1 MGPDLRAQLL
11 QRIHDDLD
19 DDLARSVYA
28 DHLLHHETAD
38 AWHAELIQLQ
48 LTGGDPA
55 RVAQILHERKTR
67 ALGPLV
73 RLFDVTWVRGFPER
87 ARTRHFT
94 EEHVARL
101 VESRHLPTLRSIELP
116 YVTPALVPSLLSA
129 PRAVT
134 ERVTELIVADAN
146 LAELA
151 PLFASDQFPSLRA
164 FGLRRDARTS
174 PHHATTDML
183 EAVLPST
190 LATRISHL
198 GIWSPPGERLR
209 WVRATP
215 PNIAQLD
222 VFEHEYT
229 NYTERAFSYVR
240 GDDGVLAQAVD
251 PVIPLAAQ
259 MGFFHTTNIWHLV
272 ETWPPAQLLALEQ
285 RLRRDG
291 RDDEAEAVREL
302 IDYPPD
308 DTDT

>member
-1 MGPDLRAQLL
+1 MVPDLRAQLL

-55 RVAQILHERKTR
+55 RVAQLLHERRTR

-87 ARTRHFT
+87 ARTRRFT
-94 EEHVARL
+94 EEHVSRL
-101 VESRHLPTLRSIELP
+101 LESRHLPTLRSIELP
-116 YVTPALVPSLLSA
+116 YVTAALVPILLAA
-129 PRAVT
+129 PRAIT
-134 ERVTELIVADAN
+134 ERVTELIVVDAN
-146 LAELA
+146 LADLAEL
-151 PLFASDQFPSLRA
+151 FESDQFPSLRA
-164 FGLRRDARTS
+164 FGLRRDASTS
-174 PHHATTDML
+174 PHHPTTDML
-183 EAVLPST
+183 EAVFSSK
-190 LATRISHL
+190 LAARISRL
-198 GIWSPPGERLR
+198 GIWSPPGARMR
-209 WVRATP
+209 WIHATP

-229 NYTERAFSYVR
+229 SYSENAFSYVR
-240 GDDGVLAQAVD
+240 GGDGVLAEAAD

-259 MGFFHTTNIWHLV
+259 IGFFNETWHLV
-272 ETWPPAQLLALEQ
+272 EALPPAQLHALEQ
-285 RLRRDG
+285 RLLRDG
-291 RDDEAEAVREL
+291 LDDEAVAVRDL

-308 DTDT
+308 DADT

>member
-19 DDLARSVYA
+19 DDRARGAYA
-28 DHLLHHETAD
+28 DQLLQHETD
-38 AWHAELIQLQ
+38 AWHGELIQLQ

-87 ARTRHFT
+87 ARTRRFT

-116 YVTPALVPSLLSA
+116 YVTPALVPSLLAA

-174 PHHATTDML
+174 PHHATTDEL
-183 EAVLPST
+183 EAVFTST
-190 LATRISHL
+190 LAARISRL

-209 WVRATP
+209 WVHLTP
-215 PNIAQLD
+215 PNVVQLD

-229 NYTERAFSYVR
+229 RYTERAFSYVR
-240 GDDGVLAQAVD
+240 GGDGVLAQAMD
-251 PVIPLAAQ
+251 LMIPLAAQ
-259 MGFFHTTNIWHLV
+259 MDFFHVTDLAYLV
-272 ETWPPAQLLALEQ
+272 ETWPPAQLYALEQ
-285 RLRRDG
+285 RLRCDG
-291 RDDEAEAVREL
+291 LVDDADAVRQL
-302 IDYPPD
+302 IDYPPVAD
-308 DTDT
+308 A

>member
-1 MGPDLRAQLL
+1 MVPDLRAQLL

-55 RVAQILHERKTR
+55 RIAQIVHERKTR

-73 RLFDVTWVRGFPER
+73 RLFDVSWVRGFPER

-94 EEHVARL
+94 EEHVSRL
-101 VESRHLPTLRSIELP
+101 LESRHLPTLRSIELP
-116 YVTPALVPSLLSA
+116 YVTPALVPTLLAA
-129 PRAVT
+129 PRAIT
-134 ERVTELIVADAN
+134 ERVTQLIVADAN
-146 LAELA
+146 LADVAEL
-151 PLFASDQFPSLRA
+151 FESDQFPSLRT

-183 EAVLPST
+183 EAVFAST
-190 LATRISHL
+190 LAARISRL
-198 GIWSPPGERLR
+198 GVWSPPGERLR
-209 WVRATP
+209 WVRLTP
-215 PNIAQLD
+215 PNLAQLD

-229 NYTERAFSYVR
+229 RYTEIAFSYVR
-240 GDDGVLAQAVD
+240 GSDGVLAQVVD

-259 MGFFHTTNIWHLV
+259 MGFSHETNIWHLV
-272 ETWPPAQLLALEQ
+272 EAWPPAQLHALEQ
-285 RLRRDG
+285 RLLRDG
-291 RDDEAEAVREL
+291 LADEADAVREL

-308 DTDT
+308 DADV